1 MTARVGIH
9 DQEVAYAWK
18 GQQVAGTLWA
28 LALRYLNA
36 RRRRPT
42 PPASRKPPLKRPDPQ
57 RHSAGRSSDNALGHR
72 LAGEPQ
78 LLERMVTV
86 RPSSVAVL
94 LTRDQAPQLKFPG
107 ELIRP
112 SLVPALRPV
121 RVVVVSTAVTNL
133 DVTVRSMV
141 SLDGYPIDRVKIRLA
156 VQLSDT
162 DRYSTLVDLVA
173 AHTAD
178 LEDYLLSMVQREV
191 TTSVQQAVRM
201 NRLADLSGQTLQR
214 VLEDR
219 WLPRGLAGG
228 VLLRR
233 SFTVLESP
241 SPTAAESSWSTGDTQ
256 LLPQDAP
263 TSEQTSPFS
272 RPRLA
277 LAPPIAN
284 RHRLDLTMDA
294 RLHRVW
300 RDYTDQEL
308 LGIAGAKESDG
319 ATVIAVPSRHL
330 GAYESSRLEEAFKKY
345 YGDSRVRL
353 VSAVADSYDA
363 VVRAWFTQVDT
374 RGQLI
379 AVQSSEDDAALRI
392 TVEQDRRSGHG
403 AEQEA
408 SVGRHAD
415 RQALRA
421 LLPHERV
428 DFLAAGI
435 G

>member
-28 LALRYLNA
+28 LALRYLDA
-36 RRRRPT
+36 RRRRPV
-42 PPASRKPPLKRPDPQ
+42 PAPKAKPPPLKRPEPQ
-57 RHSAGRSSDNALGHR
+57 RQPTTRVASDNALGHR

-78 LLERMVTV
+78 LLERMVTI
-86 RPSSVAVL
+86 RPNSVAVL
-94 LTRDQAPQLKFPG
+94 LTRDQPPQLKFPG

-112 SLVPALRPV
+112 SLVPSMRPV

-141 SLDGYPIDRVKIRLA
+141 SLDGYPIDRVKVRLA
-156 VQLSDT
+156 VQLSDA
-162 DRYSTLVDLVA
+162 DRYAGLIDLVTGHA
-173 AHTAD
+173 AD
-178 LEDYLLSMVQREV
+178 LDNYLLSMVQREV
-191 TTSVQQAVRM
+191 TNSVQQAVRM

-228 VLLRR
+228 ALVRR

-241 SPTAAESSWSTGDTQ
+241 SPRTSDTGWSTETQ
-256 LLPQDAP
+256 ILPQDS
-263 TSEQTSPFS
+263 TEEQPSPFS

-277 LAPPIAN
+277 LAPPIGT

-300 RDYTDQEL
+300 RDYTDQQL
-308 LGIAGAKESDG
+308 LGIAGAQESDG
-319 ATVIAVPSRHL
+319 AMVIAVPSREL
-330 GAYESSRLEEAFKKY
+330 GAYESSRLAEAFRDY
-345 YGDSRVRL
+345 YGEGRFRL
-353 VSAVADSYDA
+353 VLAAADSYDD
-363 VVRAWFTQVDT
+363 VVRAWFAEIGS
-374 RGQLI
+374 RGRLI
-379 AVQSSEDDAALRI
+379 SLESIDDSALRISIDQDRPVGEAALRE
-392 TVEQDRRSGHG
+392 V
-403 AEQEA
+403 

-421 LLPHERV
+421 LLPHHRV
-428 DFLAAGI
+428 EFVAMSSG
-435 G
+435 